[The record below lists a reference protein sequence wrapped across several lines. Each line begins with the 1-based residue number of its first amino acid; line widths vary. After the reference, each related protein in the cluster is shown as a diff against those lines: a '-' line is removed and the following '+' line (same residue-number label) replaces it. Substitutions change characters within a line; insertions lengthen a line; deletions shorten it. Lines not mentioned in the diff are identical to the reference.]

1 MSPPSKRWDEALPLG
16 EPCAASSQAD
26 LLSSIATNTAAS
38 QADGICS
45 ICRID
50 QLPSGLEE
58 PKSDPITG
66 QRHGTCPSAK
76 SGARGELPLCL
87 AHPACRGTTY
97 ASVTLIATS
106 AGRLGG
112 ISSTGPKEQCR

>member
-66 QRHGTCPSAK
+66 QLHGTFGHSGGVAEGGWAMKRAWPVGWPRPRQRDARCPNFS
-76 SGARGELPLCL
+76 SPRARPG
-87 AHPACRGTTY
+87 
-97 ASVTLIATS
+97 
-106 AGRLGG
+106 
-112 ISSTGPKEQCR
+112 

>member
-26 LLSSIATNTAAS
+26 LLSSIATNTAAAS

-66 QRHGTCPSAK
+66 QLHGTFERVEEALHRRIVVTV
-76 SGARGELPLCL
+76 ARP
-87 AHPACRGTTY
+87 AHRALDAVMGRPPA
-97 ASVTLIATS
+97 
-106 AGRLGG
+106 
-112 ISSTGPKEQCR
+112 

>member
-26 LLSSIATNTAAS
+26 FLSSIATNTAAS

-50 QLPSGLEE
+50 QLPSGPEE

-66 QRHGTCPSAK
+66 QLHGTFARTAISVAGVSDAGTFSDPERSGKASWPSLRRQ
-76 SGARGELPLCL
+76 GATRFRARLM
-87 AHPACRGTTY
+87 R
-97 ASVTLIATS
+97 S
-106 AGRLGG
+106 AAD
-112 ISSTGPKEQCR
+112 P